1 MCRVLIIDDNS
12 LTRRLT
18 RAWLQ
23 RLGQSV
29 DEVADGATALV
40 QLGLHASAGSS
51 TRTNMTVLPD
61 VILLDMVLP
70 DTDGWSVLRAIR
82 ADARLDGVAAY
93 CYSGTV
99 AAGAEMNGF
108 DGTIAKSGSYERFR
122 DGFSSLTTRNQ
133 ASRFGACCRKP
144 FYGDA
149 QV

>member
-1 MCRVLIIDDNS
+1 MCHVLIVDDNS

-23 RLGQSV
+23 RLGQCV

-40 QLGLHASAGSS
+40 RLGLLAPSPAVPPTAMS
-51 TRTNMTVLPD
+51 VLPS

-70 DTDGWSVLRAIR
+70 DTDGWAVLRAIR
-82 ADARLDGVAAY
+82 ADPRLDSVAVY

-99 AAGAEMNGF
+99 ASGTEMNGF

-133 ASRFGACCRKP
+133 GLRFGACCRKP
-144 FYGDA
+144 LYGDA

>member
-23 RLGQSV
+23 RLGASV
-29 DEVADGATALV
+29 DEAADGAAAV
-40 QLGLHASAGSS
+40 ARLGLVPVSDARIA
-51 TRTNMTVLPD
+51 MTVLPD

-70 DTDGWSVLRAIR
+70 DTDGWTLLRAIR
-82 ADARLDGVAAY
+82 AEARLDSVSVC

-99 AAGAEMNGF
+99 GAGAELQGF

-122 DGFSSLTTRNQ
+122 DGFESLLKRNEG
-133 ASRFGACCRKP
+133 SRFRDDCRK
-144 FYGDA
+144 YLHSVA

>member
-1 MCRVLIIDDNS
+1 MCRVLIVDDNS

-29 DEVADGATALV
+29 DEVADGATAFAR
-40 QLGLHASAGSS
+40 LGLSPASPL
-51 TRTNMTVLPD
+51 RTDMTVLPH

-70 DTDGWSVLRAIR
+70 DTDGWTILRKIR
-82 ADARLDGVAAY
+82 ADARLDEVAVY

-99 AAGAEMNGF
+99 GAGAELQGF
-108 DGTIAKSGSYERFR
+108 DGTIAKSGSFERFR
-122 DGFSSLTTRNQ
+122 DGFSSLTSRIQ
-133 ASRFGACCRKP
+133 GSRFGTCCRKP

-149 QV
+149 QI

>member
-23 RLGQSV
+23 RLGASV
-29 DEVADGATALV
+29 DEVSDGATALAR
-40 QLGLHASAGSS
+40 LGLLVPAVASTLTDMS
-51 TRTNMTVLPD
+51 VLPE

-70 DTDGWSVLRAIR
+70 DTDGWAVLRAIR
-82 ADARLDGVAAY
+82 ADARLDGVAVY

-99 AAGAEMNGF
+99 GAGAELNGF

-133 ASRFGACCRKP
+133 GSRFGARCRKP
-144 FYGDA
+144 IYGDA
-149 QV
+149 QI

>member
-1 MCRVLIIDDNS
+1 MCRVLIVDDNS

-29 DEVADGATALV
+29 DEVADGATAFAR
-40 QLGLHASAGSS
+40 LGLTPAPAQ
-51 TRTNMTVLPD
+51 RTDMTVLPN

-70 DTDGWSVLRAIR
+70 DTDGWTILRAIR
-82 ADARLDGVAAY
+82 ADARFDAVAVY

-99 AAGAEMNGF
+99 GAGTELQGF
-108 DGTIAKSGSYERFR
+108 DGTIAKSGSFERFR
-122 DGFSSLTTRNQ
+122 DGFSSLTSRNR

-149 QV
+149 QA